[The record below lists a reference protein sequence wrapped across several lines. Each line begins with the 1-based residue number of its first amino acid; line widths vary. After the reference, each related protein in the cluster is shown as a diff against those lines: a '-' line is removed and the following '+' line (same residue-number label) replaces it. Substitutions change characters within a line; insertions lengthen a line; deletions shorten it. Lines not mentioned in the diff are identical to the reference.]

1 MAKRKESLVYLDTH
15 VVVWLY
21 DALTDRLSKAAAAAI
36 EDNDLVISWIVE
48 LELQFLHE
56 IGRLRVKPAEI
67 IRHLS
72 TQIGLRL
79 SDVSLERIVRAA
91 AGMGWARDVFDR
103 LIAAES
109 ETMDIPLITKDRT
122 IRAHHKL
129 SIW

>member
-21 DALTDRLSKAAAAAI
+21 DALTDRLSKAAVEAI
-36 EDNDLVISWIVE
+36 EDSDLVISWMVE

-56 IGRLRVKPAEI
+56 IGRLRVKPSEI

-79 SDVSLERIVRAA
+79 SDVGLERIVHEA
-91 AGMGWARDVFDR
+91 MGIGWTRDVFDR

-109 ETMDIPLITKDRT
+109 SAMDIPLITKDRT

>member
-21 DALTDRLSKAAAAAI
+21 DALTDRLSKAAAEAI
-36 EDNDLVISWIVE
+36 ENNDLVISWMVE

-79 SDVSLERIVRAA
+79 SDVGLERIVREA
-91 AGMGWARDVFDR
+91 AGMNWTRDVFDR

-109 ETMDIPLITKDRT
+109 AAMNLALITKDRT

>member
-21 DALTDRLSKAAAAAI
+21 DALTDRLSQAAAEAI
-36 EDNDLVISWIVE
+36 EDNDLVISWMVE

-79 SDVSLERIVRAA
+79 SDVGLERIVRTA
-91 AGMGWARDVFDR
+91 AGMDWARDVFDR

-109 ETMDIPLITKDRT
+109 TATNLALITKDRT

>member
-1 MAKRKESLVYLDTH
+1 MAKRKESLIYLDTH
-15 VVVWLY
+15 VVIWLY
-21 DALTDRLSKAAAAAI
+21 DALTDRLSKAAAEAI
-36 EDNDLVISWIVE
+36 EDNDLVISRMVE

-56 IGRLRVKPAEI
+56 IDRIRVKPAEI

-79 SDVSLERIVRAA
+79 SDVSLERIVREA
-91 AGMGWARDVFDR
+91 MGIGWTRDVFDR

-109 ETMDIPLITKDRT
+109 AATNLALITKDRT

>member
-21 DALTDRLSKAAAAAI
+21 DALTDRLSQAAAEAI
-36 EDNDLVISWIVE
+36 EENDVVISWMVE

-79 SDVSLERIVRAA
+79 SDAGLERIVRTA
-91 AGMGWARDVFDR
+91 AGMDWTRDVFDR

-109 ETMDIPLITKDRT
+109 AAMDVPLVTKDGT

>member
-1 MAKRKESLVYLDTH
+1 MAKRKEPLAYLDTH

-21 DALTDRLSKAAAAAI
+21 DALTERLSQAAAEAI
-36 EDNDLVISWIVE
+36 EDNDLVISRMVE

-56 IGRLRVKPAEI
+56 IGRVRVKPVEI

-72 TQIGLRL
+72 TRIGLQL
-79 SDVSLERIVRAA
+79 SDVELERIVRAA
-91 AGMGWARDVFDR
+91 AGMDWTRDVFDR

-109 ETMDIPLITKDRT
+109 AAMDVPLITKDRS

>member
-15 VVVWLY
+15 VIVWLY
-21 DALTDRLSKAAAAAI
+21 DALADRLSKAAAEAI
-36 EDNDLVISWIVE
+36 ENNDLVISRMVE

-72 TQIGLRL
+72 AQIGLRL
-79 SDVSLERIVRAA
+79 SDVDLEQIVRAA
-91 AGMGWARDVFDR
+91 AGMDWTRDVFDR

-109 ETMDIPLITKDRT
+109 AAMDIPLITKDRT

-129 SIW
+129 SVW

>member
-21 DALTDRLSKAAAAAI
+21 DALTERLSQAAAEAI
-36 EDNDLVISWIVE
+36 EDNDVVISWMVE

-67 IRHLS
+67 VRHLS

-79 SDVSLERIVRAA
+79 SDVELERIVRTA
-91 AGMGWARDVFDR
+91 AGMDWTRDVFDR

-109 ETMDIPLITKDRT
+109 AAMDVPLVTKDRT
-122 IRAHHKL
+122 IRTHHKL

>member
-1 MAKRKESLVYLDTH
+1 MAKRKESLAYLDTH

-21 DALTDRLSKAAAAAI
+21 DALTDRLSQTATEAI
-36 EDNDLVISWIVE
+36 EDNDLVISWMVE

-67 IRHLS
+67 TRHLS

-79 SDVSLERIVRAA
+79 SDVGLEQIVRAA
-91 AGMGWARDVFDR
+91 AGMDWTRDVFDR
-103 LIAAES
+103 LITAES
-109 ETMDIPLITKDRT
+109 AATDIPLITKDRT
-122 IRAHHKL
+122 IRTHHKL

>member
-1 MAKRKESLVYLDTH
+1 MAKGKEPLAYLDTH

-21 DALTDRLSKAAAAAI
+21 DALTDRLSKAAAEAI
-36 EDNDLVISWIVE
+36 ENNGLIVSRMVE

-72 TQIGLRL
+72 TRIGLRL
-79 SDVSLERIVRAA
+79 SDVDLEQIIRAA
-91 AGMGWARDVFDR
+91 AGLTWTRDVFDR
-103 LIAAES
+103 LIVAES
-109 ETMDIPLITKDRT
+109 AATDIPLITKDRT

-129 SIW
+129 SVW

>member
-1 MAKRKESLVYLDTH
+1 MAKGKESLVYLDTH

-21 DALTDRLSKAAAAAI
+21 DALTDRLSKLAAEAV
-36 EDNDLVISWIVE
+36 ENNDLVISWMVE

-72 TQIGLRL
+72 AQIGLRL
-79 SDVSLERIVRAA
+79 SDVSFERIVRTAA
-91 AGMGWARDVFDR
+91 RMDWTRDVFDR

-109 ETMDIPLITKDRT
+109 AAMNLPLITKDRT
-122 IRAHHKL
+122 IRTHHKL

>member
-1 MAKRKESLVYLDTH
+1 MAKGKESLVYLDTH

-21 DALTDRLSKAAAAAI
+21 DALTDRLSKLAAEAV
-36 EDNDLVISWIVE
+36 EDNDVVISWMVE

-79 SDVSLERIVRAA
+79 SDVSFERIVRTAA
-91 AGMGWARDVFDR
+91 RVDWTRDVFDR

-109 ETMDIPLITKDRT
+109 AATNLPLITKDRT
-122 IRAHHKL
+122 IRTHHKL

>member
-21 DALTDRLSKAAAAAI
+21 DALTERLSQAAAAAI
-36 EDNDLVISWIVE
+36 EDNDVVISRMVE

-72 TQIGLRL
+72 AQIGLRL
-79 SDVSLERIVRAA
+79 SDVELERIVRTA
-91 AGMGWARDVFDR
+91 AGMDWTRDVFDR

-109 ETMDIPLITKDRT
+109 VAMDIPLVTKDRA

>member
-1 MAKRKESLVYLDTH
+1 MAKKKESLAYLDTH

-21 DALTDRLSKAAAAAI
+21 DALTDRLSKAAAEAI
-36 EDNDLVISWIVE
+36 ENNDIVISQMVE
-48 LELQFLHE
+48 LELHFLHE
-56 IGRLRVKPAEI
+56 IRRLRVKPAVI
-67 IRHLS
+67 IGHLS

-79 SDVSLERIVRAA
+79 SDVGLERIVRAA
-91 AGMGWARDVFDR
+91 AGMDWTRDVFDR

-109 ETMDIPLITKDRT
+109 AAMNLALITKDRT

>member
-21 DALTDRLSKAAAAAI
+21 DALTDRLSKAAAEAI
-36 EDNDLVISWIVE
+36 EDNDVVISRMVE

-56 IGRLRVKPAEI
+56 IGRLRVKPTEI

-79 SDVSLERIVRAA
+79 SDVGLERIVRAA
-91 AGMGWARDVFDR
+91 TGMGWTRDVFDR

-109 ETMDIPLITKDRT
+109 MAMDIPLITKDRA

>member
-21 DALTDRLSKAAAAAI
+21 DALTDRLSKAAADAI
-36 EDNDLVISWIVE
+36 EDNDVVISRMVE

-56 IGRLRVKPAEI
+56 IGRLRVKPLEI

-79 SDVSLERIVRAA
+79 SDVGLERIVRAA
-91 AGMGWARDVFDR
+91 TGMDWTRDVFDR

-109 ETMDIPLITKDRT
+109 AAMDIPLITKDRT

>member
-21 DALTDRLSKAAAAAI
+21 DALTDRLSQAAAEAI
-36 EDNDLVISWIVE
+36 EDNDLVISWMVE

-56 IGRLRVKPAEI
+56 IGRVCIKPAEI

-72 TQIGLRL
+72 TRIGLRL
-79 SDVSLERIVRAA
+79 SDIDLEQIIRAA
-91 AGMGWARDVFDR
+91 TGMDWTRDVFDR

-109 ETMDIPLITKDRT
+109 AAMDIPLITKDRA
-122 IRAHHKL
+122 IRTHHKL

>member
-1 MAKRKESLVYLDTH
+1 MAKGKESLVYLDTH

-21 DALTDRLSKAAAAAI
+21 DALTDRLSKLAAEAV
-36 EDNDLVISWIVE
+36 EDNDLVISWMVE

-56 IGRLRVKPAEI
+56 IGRLHVKPAEI
-67 IRHLS
+67 IKHLS

-91 AGMGWARDVFDR
+91 ARMDWTRDVFDR

-109 ETMDIPLITKDRT
+109 AAMNLPLITKDRT

>member
-1 MAKRKESLVYLDTH
+1 MAKGKESLVYLDTH
-15 VVVWLY
+15 VVIWLY
-21 DALTDRLSKAAAAAI
+21 DALTDRLSKLAAEAV
-36 EDNDLVISWIVE
+36 ENNDLVISWMVE

-79 SDVSLERIVRAA
+79 SDVSLERIIRAA
-91 AGMGWARDVFDR
+91 AGMDWTRDVFDR

-109 ETMDIPLITKDRT
+109 AVMNLPLITKDRT
-122 IRAHHKL
+122 IRTHHKL

>member
-1 MAKRKESLVYLDTH
+1 MAKGKESLVYLDTH

-21 DALTDRLSKAAAAAI
+21 DALTDRLSKAAAEAI
-36 EDNDLVISWIVE
+36 EENDLTISRLVE

-79 SDVSLERIVRAA
+79 SDVELERIIRAA
-91 AGMGWARDVFDR
+91 TGLDWTRDVFDR
-103 LIAAES
+103 LITAES
-109 ETMDIPLITKDRT
+109 ATMNLALITKDRT

>member
-21 DALTDRLSKAAAAAI
+21 DALTDRLSKTAAEAI
-36 EDNDLVISWIVE
+36 ENNDVVISWMVE

-79 SDVSLERIVRAA
+79 SDVELERIVRAA
-91 AGMGWARDVFDR
+91 AGMDWTRDVFDR

-109 ETMDIPLITKDRT
+109 AAMNLALITKGQNDTRPP
-122 IRAHHKL
+122 
-129 SIW
+129 

>member
-1 MAKRKESLVYLDTH
+1 MAKGKESLVYLDTH

-21 DALTDRLSKAAAAAI
+21 DALTDRLSRVAAETI
-36 EDNDLVISWIVE
+36 EENDLIVSRMVE

-67 IRHLS
+67 IKHLS
-72 TQIGLRL
+72 AQIGLRL
-79 SDVSLERIVRAA
+79 SDTGLERIIRAA
-91 AGMGWARDVFDR
+91 AGMDWTRDVFDR

-109 ETMDIPLITKDRT
+109 AATDIPLITKDRT